1 MRAYVEPCGAVSRL
15 FIVACA
21 LVALAAAAPAA
32 ASAASIT
39 IDDVTPLEGNS
50 GTTTANFV
58 VHLSANAPAG
68 GVTVNYTTQNGSATA
83 PADYTA
89 ASGTATIAEGTS
101 TAVIPIQIVGDTL
114 SEGNE
119 TFTVKLS
126 NASGSNTITDDT
138 ATGTI
143 IDDDPLPSLRVNDVS
158 VTEGNTGT
166 RNATFTVTQSA
177 PAGRD
182 VTVHYG
188 TSDGSAKAPADY
200 MPVSGTLT
208 IPAGSTSRTVTVPV
222 RGDTIDENT
231 ETFNLNLS
239 SASGASI
246 ADSRGVGT
254 IRDDDGAPRMTVDD
268 GRVREGDRGL
278 TRMLFVVRLSQVS
291 GKTITVRYATERRSA
306 ISGSDYQ
313 GTSGTLTIPAGAA
326 TGVVAVNVIGDT
338 RPEAD
343 ENFNLRLSG
352 AHNTSLRDSL
362 AVGTIIN
369 DDFPPRL
376 SSFRVSPSVFRA
388 AGRGGSV
395 AARPIGTTVRFR
407 LSRAAPVVFHVQRAQ
422 LGRRVGRACVA
433 PRRSNRRRPACVRYV
448 TLRGSFTVA
457 GRAGANVFRFTGRL
471 RNRKLAPA
479 RYRLVAEAGTAGLR
493 SPARAVRFRIVP

>member
-1 MRAYVEPCGAVSRL
+1 LVEPRRAVSRL
-15 FIVACA
+15 FAVACA
-21 LVALAAAAPAA
+21 LVALAAAAPAG

-58 VHLSANAPAG
+58 VHLSANAPSG
-68 GVTVNYTTQNGSATA
+68 GVTVDYTTQNGSATA

-89 ASGTATIAEGTS
+89 ATGTATIAGGTS
-101 TAVIPIQIVGDTL
+101 TAVIPVQIVGDTL
-114 SEGNE
+114 SEGNQ

-126 NASGSNTITDDT
+126 NPNPSAGNTIADDT

-158 VTEGNTGT
+158 VTEGNTAT

-177 PAGRD
+177 VAGRD
-182 VTVHYG
+182 VTVHYA
-188 TSDGSAKAPADY
+188 TSDSSAKAPADY
-200 MPVSGTLT
+200 APVSGTLT

-239 SASGASI
+239 SAGGASI

-268 GRVREGDRGL
+268 ARVREGDRGL
-278 TRMLFVVRLSQVS
+278 TRMLFVVRLSQIS
-291 GKTITVRYATERRSA
+291 GKTVSVRYATERRSA

-313 GTSGTLTIPAGAA
+313 GTSGTLTIAAGAA

-338 RPEAD
+338 RPETD
-343 ENFNLRLSG
+343 ENFNLRLSS
-352 AHNTSLRDSL
+352 AHNASLRDSL
-362 AVGTIIN
+362 AVGTILN

-376 SSFRVSPSVFRA
+376 SSFRLSPKVFRA

-407 LSRAAPVVFHVQRAQ
+407 LSRSAPVILHVQRAQ
-422 LGRRVGRACVA
+422 PGRRVGGRCVA
-433 PRRSNRRRPACVRYV
+433 PRRSNRGRRACVRYV
-448 TLRGSFTVA
+448 TLRGSFSVA
-457 GRAGANVFRFTGRL
+457 GRAGANAFHFTGRL
-471 RNRKLAPA
+471 RNHKLGPA
-479 RYRLVAEAGTAGLR
+479 RYRLVAQAGALGLR
-493 SPARAVRFRIVP
+493 SATRAMRFRIVP

>member
-1 MRAYVEPCGAVSRL
+1 VEVRGAVSRL
-15 FIVACA
+15 FVVACA
-21 LVALAAAAPAA
+21 LVTLGVAAPAA
-32 ASAASIT
+32 ASAATIT

-58 VHLSANAPAG
+58 VHLSANAPSG
-68 GVTVNYTTQNGSATA
+68 GVTVDYTTQNGSAVA
-83 PADYTA
+83 PGDYTA
-89 ASGTATIAEGTS
+89 KSGTATIAEGTS
-101 TAVIPIQIVGDTL
+101 TAVIPVSIVGDTL

-126 NASGSNTITDDT
+126 NASAGNTIGDDT

-143 IDDDPLPSLRVNDVS
+143 IDDDPVPSLRVNDVS

-177 PAGRD
+177 VAGRD
-182 VTVHYG
+182 VTVHYA
-188 TSDGSAKAPADY
+188 TSDNSAKAPGDY
-200 MPVSGTLT
+200 TPVSGTLT

-239 SASGASI
+239 SATGASI

-254 IRDDDGAPRMTVDD
+254 IRDDDPAPRMTVDD
-268 GRVREGDRGL
+268 ARVREGNRGL

-326 TGVVAVNVIGDT
+326 TGVIGVNVIGDT

-343 ENFNLRLSG
+343 ENFNLRLSN
-352 AHNTSLRDSL
+352 ASNASLRDSL
-362 AVGTIIN
+362 AVGTIVN

-376 SSFRVSPSVFRA
+376 TSYGLSPKVFRA

-395 AARPIGTTVRFR
+395 ARAPLGTTVRFR
-407 LSRAAPVVFHVQRAQ
+407 LSQAASVTFRVQRAQ
-422 LGRRVGRACVA
+422 RGRLVGGRCVA
-433 PRRSNRRRPACVRYV
+433 PRRSNRGRRACVRYV
-448 TLRGSFTVA
+448 TLRGSFAVA
-457 GRAGANVFRFTGRL
+457 GRVGANAFHFTGRL
-471 RNRKLAPA
+471 RNRRLAPA
-479 RYRLVAEAGTAGLR
+479 RYRLVAQAR
-493 SPARAVRFRIVP
+493 SSFGGSAARAVRFRIVP

>member
-1 MRAYVEPCGAVSRL
+1 VEARGAVSRL
-15 FIVACA
+15 FVVACA
-21 LVALAAAAPAA
+21 LVVLGVAAPAA
-32 ASAASIT
+32 ASAATIT

-58 VHLSANAPAG
+58 VHLSANAPSG
-68 GVTVNYTTQNGSATA
+68 GVTVNYTTQNGSAVA
-83 PADYTA
+83 PGDYTA

-101 TAVIPIQIVGDTL
+101 TAVIPVQIVGDTL

-126 NASGSNTITDDT
+126 NPSGTNTIGDDT

-143 IDDDPLPSLRVNDVS
+143 VDDDPVPSLRVNDAS

-177 PAGRD
+177 VAGRD
-182 VTVHYG
+182 VTVHYA
-188 TSDGSAKAPADY
+188 TSDNSAKAPADY
-200 MPVSGTLT
+200 TPVSGTLT

-222 RGDTIDENT
+222 RGDTIDEDT
-231 ETFNLNLS
+231 ETFTHNLS

-254 IRDDDGAPRMTVDD
+254 IRDDDPAPRMTVDD
-268 GRVREGDRGL
+268 ARVREGNRGL

-291 GKTITVRYATERRSA
+291 GRTITVRYATERRSA

-326 TGVVAVNVIGDT
+326 TGVVGVNIIGDT

-343 ENFNLRLSG
+343 ENFNLRLSS
-352 AHNTSLRDSL
+352 ARNASLRDSL
-362 AVGTIIN
+362 AVGTIVN
-369 DDFPPRL
+369 DDVPPRL
-376 SSFRVSPSVFRA
+376 TSYRVSPKVFRA

-395 AARPIGTTVRFR
+395 APGPGGTTVRFR
-407 LSRAAPVVFHVQRAQ
+407 LSQAASVTFRVQRAQ
-422 LGRRVGRACVA
+422 RGRLVGGRCVA
-433 PRRSNRRRPACVRYV
+433 PRRSNRGRRACVRYV

-457 GRAGANVFRFTGRL
+457 GKVGANAFHFTGRL
-471 RNRKLAPA
+471 RNRRLAPA
-479 RYRLVAEAGTAGLR
+479 RYRLAAQARNSLGASAV
-493 SPARAVRFRIVP
+493 RAVRFRIVP

>member
-1 MRAYVEPCGAVSRL
+1 LVEPRRAVSRL
-15 FIVACA
+15 FVVACA
-21 LVALAAAAPAA
+21 LVALAAAAPAG

-39 IDDVTPLEGNS
+39 IDDVTPLEANS

-58 VHLSANAPAG
+58 VHLSANAPSG
-68 GVTVNYTTQNGSATA
+68 GVTVDYTTQNGSATA

-89 ASGTATIAEGTS
+89 ASGTATIAGGTS
-101 TAVIPIQIVGDTL
+101 TAVIPVQIVGDTL
-114 SEGNE
+114 SEGNQ

-126 NASGSNTITDDT
+126 NPSTGNTIADDA

-177 PAGRD
+177 VAGRD
-182 VTVHYG
+182 VTVHYA
-188 TSDGSAKAPADY
+188 TSDSSARAPADY
-200 MPVSGTLT
+200 TPVSGTLT

-222 RGDTIDENT
+222 RGDTIDENS

-246 ADSRGVGT
+246 ADSRGAGT

-268 GRVREGDRGL
+268 ARVREGDRGL
-278 TRMLFVVRLSQVS
+278 TRMLFVVRLSQIS
-291 GKTITVRYATERRSA
+291 GKTISVRYATERRSA

-338 RPEAD
+338 RPETD
-343 ENFNLRLSG
+343 ENFNLRLFS
-352 AHNTSLRDSL
+352 AHNASLRDSL
-362 AVGTIIN
+362 AVGTILN

-376 SSFRVSPSVFRA
+376 SSFRLSPTVFRA

-407 LSRAAPVVFHVQRAQ
+407 LSRAAPVILHVQHAQ
-422 LGRRVGRACVA
+422 PGRRVGGRCVA
-433 PRRSNRRRPACVRYV
+433 PRRSNRGRRACVRYV
-448 TLRGSFTVA
+448 TLRGSFSVA
-457 GRAGANVFRFTGRL
+457 GRAGANAFHFTGRL
-471 RNRKLAPA
+471 RSHKLVPA
-479 RYRLVAEAGTAGLR
+479 RYRLVAQAGLPGLR
-493 SPARAVRFRIVP
+493 SAPRAMRFRIVP